1 MLPNFLKNQI
11 TSVIKW
17 KQCYCMWWP
26 GWMAISSLCVVA
38 RLNGYFL
45 TACGGQA
52 EWLFPR
58 CLAVGGQDP
67 PLAPSK
73 FSGLPSP
80 KACLL
85 TLNKETAGLLQLA
98 KVNRTLPYTSDTN
111 GAMPPTAYMCLAPF
125 PNYSDSGG
133 SQLLPLT
140 RSLCVLKHGML
151 WIKKDWKDM
160 TGTSPAVWW
169 LRLCASTAGGEGST
183 PGWRTKITCAMWRGK
198 NKTKQNRHD
207 QGNFRAALN
216 TDLQSSSI

>member
-1 MLPNFLKNQI
+1 MWSNES
-11 TSVIKW
+11 SVTACGGQAEW
-17 KQCYCMWWP
+17 LFPRCVWWP
-26 GWMAISSLCVVA
+26 GGMAISSLHVVA

-45 TACGGQA
+45 AG
-52 EWLFPR
+52 LFPR

-73 FSGLPSP
+73 FSALPSP

-85 TLNKETAGLLQLA
+85 TLNKEAAGLLQLA

-160 TGTSPAVWW
+160 TGTSPAVRW
-169 LRLCASTAGGEGST
+169 LRLCASTAGGAGST